1 MLYPCTGGGG
11 RVKWISMNL
20 RATQRNLVLKNCG
33 GRDGMGRWDA
43 DDIPQDEDMAQ
54 GLGP

>member
-1 MLYPCTGGGG
+1 MAHALSLHWGG
-11 RVKWISMNL
+11 
-20 RATQRNLVLKNCG
+20 ATQRNLVLKNCG

>member
-1 MLYPCTGGGG
+1 
-11 RVKWISMNL
+11 MNL